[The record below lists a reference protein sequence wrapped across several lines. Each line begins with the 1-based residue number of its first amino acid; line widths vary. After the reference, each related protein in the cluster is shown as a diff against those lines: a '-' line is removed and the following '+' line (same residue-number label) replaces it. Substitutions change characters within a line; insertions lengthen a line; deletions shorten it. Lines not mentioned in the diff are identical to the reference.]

1 MLTVLKFGKIITNLY
16 LKSSQYLKPNH
27 PKTLNS
33 LRSLEYPHS
42 VTLSNIINYVNRRAE
57 LKETA
62 LQHRQTM

>member
-1 MLTVLKFGKIITNLY
+1 MLTVLKLGKIITNLY
-16 LKSSQYLKPNH
+16 LKSSQYLKYNH
-27 PKTLNS
+27 PNPPNS
-33 LRSLEYPHS
+33 IQSLEYPHS